1 MKSLIG
7 VAVALAALLASQ
19 DAFGWG
25 AVRGPYGGA
34 AYRGPAGGIAV
45 RGPYGGGA
53 YRGPAGGTSTGRP
66 DMPTVVRI
74 DPDIPPGQPLL
85 GPQSA

>member
-1 MKSLIG
+1 MHSAGALCAG
-7 VAVALAALLASQ
+7 HTAVLHIADPPVGSPCAVHTAAALIVGRQ
-19 DAFGWG
+19 
-25 AVRGPYGGA
+25 VVP
-34 AYRGPAGGIAV
+34 
-45 RGPYGGGA
+45 
-53 YRGPAGGTSTGRP
+53 STGRP